1 MLRPQRRMKLTNS
14 MQTLFGFDNLP
25 NITHA
30 VATVG
35 SYDGVHSGH
44 KVLIEQVISRA
55 KIRGGESVVITFEP
69 HPRITLG
76 QDEGLKLLSIAEE
89 KAILLEQL
97 GVDYML
103 IIPFDIEFSRL
114 SPEQFVADYLI
125 AKVGVE
131 EIVIG
136 YNHHFGYNKSGDYD
150 FLATHNIDV
159 TRIDKQL
166 VENSKVSSTIIRA
179 TIESGDMARAAQLLG
194 HTYIIIG
201 DSDANG
207 FVATSKYKLLPPP
220 AEYDALVNGGEQRV
234 TIAQNGVY
242 CNVAEQKIVISL

>member
-69 HPRITLG
+69 HPRITVG

-220 AEYDALVNGGEQRV
+220 AEYDALVNGGVQRV

>member
-1 MLRPQRRMKLTNS
+1 MSRLLKRTKLTNN

-44 KVLIEQVISRA
+44 KVLIEQVVSLA
-55 KIRGGESVVITFEP
+55 KRRCGESVVITFEP

-76 QDEGLKLLSIAEE
+76 QDEGLKILSNVEE
-89 KAILLEQL
+89 KSILLEQL

-103 IIPFDIEFSRL
+103 IIPFDVAFSRL
-114 SPEQFVADYLI
+114 SPEQFVTDYLI

-150 FLATHNIDV
+150 FLTTHNIEV

-179 TIESGDMARAAQLLG
+179 TIESGDMTRAAQLLG

-201 DSDANG
+201 QSDANG

-220 AEYDALVNGGEQRV
+220 AEYNALVNGTEQRV
-234 TIAQNGVY
+234 TVAQNGVY
-242 CNVAEQKIVISL
+242 CKITEQKVVISL

>member
-1 MLRPQRRMKLTNS
+1 M
-14 MQTLFGFDNLP
+14 
-25 NITHA
+25 
-30 VATVG
+30 
-35 SYDGVHSGH
+35 
-44 KVLIEQVISRA
+44 LIEQVVSRA
-55 KIRGGESVVITFEP
+55 KSRGGESVVITFEP

-201 DSDANG
+201 QSDANG

-220 AEYDALVNGGEQRV
+220 AEYDALVNGGVQRV

>member
-136 YNHHFGYNKSGDYD
+136 YN
-150 FLATHNIDV
+150 IDV

-220 AEYDALVNGGEQRV
+220 AEYDALVNGGVQRV